1 MMTYVYRNGKLID
14 KSQAY
19 DEPKLWKTSVISDSM
34 APIKHHGTGRI
45 HDSKAKFRADTKA
58 IGGVEIGNEPIR
70 PRQRI
75 PLDRGQRR
83 EALRKSIYMLKNGYK
98 LPQFAPED

>member
-1 MMTYVYRNGKLID
+1 MTTYVYRNGKLVE

-19 DEPKLWKTSVISDSM
+19 GEPKLWKTSVISDSM
-34 APIKHHGTGRI
+34 EPTKHHGTGRV
-45 HDSKAKFRADTKA
+45 HDSKSKFRGDTKA
-58 IGGVEIGNEPIR
+58 LGMIETGNEAIK